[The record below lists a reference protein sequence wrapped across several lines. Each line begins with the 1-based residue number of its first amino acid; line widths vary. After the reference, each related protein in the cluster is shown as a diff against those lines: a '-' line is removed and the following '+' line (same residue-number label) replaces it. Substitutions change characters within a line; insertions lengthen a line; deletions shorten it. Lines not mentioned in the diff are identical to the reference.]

1 MAQMYPCERV
11 GLELIETARFRSTN
25 SVDLAIS
32 PSQLWQVLEDE
43 ESWPRW
49 SMLTKMTWTSPRPH
63 RVGSTRAI
71 ETRGGARA
79 VEEVIAWHPQNHLA
93 FRMNAISE
101 PIAGASVEEHRIEAT
116 PQGCRLTWTL
126 AHDPK
131 DPPLLAKLIAKRVM
145 KFQYNQYLAKLRQ
158 YTDTRFGMTIF

>member
-1 MAQMYPCERV
+1 MYPCERV

-25 SVDLAIS
+25 SVDLAIT
-32 PSQLWQVLEDE
+32 PSQLWQVLEDA

-49 SMLTKMTWTSPRPH
+49 SMVTRMTWTSPRPL

-71 ETRGGARA
+71 ELRAGACA
-79 VEEVIAWHPQNHLA
+79 IEEVIAWHPQSHLA
-93 FRMNAISE
+93 FRMNQTSLATE
-101 PIAGASVEEHRIEAT
+101 GASVEEHRIEAT

-131 DPPLLAKLIAKRVM
+131 DPPLLARLIAKRVM
-145 KFQYNQYLAKLRQ
+145 TQKYRQYLGKLRD
-158 YTDTRFGMTIF
+158 YTEQRFGQTAY

>member
-1 MAQMYPCERV
+1 V

-25 SVDLAIS
+25 SVDLAIT

-49 SMLTKMTWTSPRPH
+49 SMLTKMTWSSPPPH
-63 RVGSTRAI
+63 TVGSIRSI
-71 ETRGGARA
+71 EIRGGACA
-79 VEEVIAWHPQNHLA
+79 VEEVIAWHPQSHLA
-93 FRMNAISE
+93 FRMNTVSA

-126 AHDPK
+126 AHDPN
-131 DPPLLAKLIAKRVM
+131 DPPLLARLIAKRVM
-145 KFQYNQYLAKLRQ
+145 NHQYRQYLAKLQQ
-158 YTDTRFGMTIF
+158 YTESRFGMTIL